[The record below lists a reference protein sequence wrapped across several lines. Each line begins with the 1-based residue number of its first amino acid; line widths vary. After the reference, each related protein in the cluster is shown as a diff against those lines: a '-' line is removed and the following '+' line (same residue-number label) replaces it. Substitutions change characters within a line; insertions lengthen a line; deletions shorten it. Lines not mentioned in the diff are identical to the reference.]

1 MIGCA
6 EIGDGDHLPCVAGE
20 FDEFGDHARAGQVEG
35 GVDAAEP
42 AHPVGPALAVGG
54 GEGPQAPQVVLVAG
68 AGSADH
74 ADAAVAG
81 DLQDGRADAAGRAAD
96 QQGLSRADAHLAQDP
111 QRGLDHRGV
120 AGGLLEG
127 EALGHRRPGRQY
139 GELGVGVDAFA
150 EHMVPDPRAAD
161 ALADPVDDP
170 GGVQAQSG
178 GQSGGVG
185 AEDLA
190 FADPPVDGVHAR
202 RADGYADLTGP
213 RAGLVGVEEVQD
225 VGIAELGEDHLLHTD
240 DHNTNR

>member
-1 MIGCA
+1 MIGCP

-35 GVDAAEP
+35 GVDATES
-42 AHPVGPALAVGG
+42 AHPVGPALAVGR
-54 GEGPQAPQVVLVAG
+54 GEGAQAPQVVLVVG
-68 AGSADH
+68 AGRADD
-74 ADAAVAG
+74 ADTAVAG
-81 DLQDGRADAAGRAAD
+81 DLQDGRADAAGRPAD
-96 QQGLSRADAHLAQDP
+96 QQGLPRADAHFTQDP
-111 QRGLDHRGV
+111 QRRLDHRGV

-127 EALGHRRPGRQY
+127 EALGHRGPSRQY
-139 GELGVGVDAFA
+139 GELGVGVEAFA
-150 EHMVPDPRAAD
+150 EDVVPDLCPAD
-161 ALADPVDDP
+161 ALADRVDDP

-202 RADGYADLTGP
+202 GADGYADLAGP
-213 RAGLVGVEEVQD
+213 RVGLVGVEEVQD
-225 VGIAELGEDHLLHTD
+225 VGFAELGEDHLLHAD